1 MIRYVKSFM
10 TLYIIL
16 FEIFYKD
23 VRSNIYV
30 Y

>member
-1 MIRYVKSFM
+1 MIGYVKSFM
-10 TLYIIL
+10 TLYNIL

>member
-1 MIRYVKSFM
+1 MIGYVKSFM
-10 TLYIIL
+10 TLNIIL